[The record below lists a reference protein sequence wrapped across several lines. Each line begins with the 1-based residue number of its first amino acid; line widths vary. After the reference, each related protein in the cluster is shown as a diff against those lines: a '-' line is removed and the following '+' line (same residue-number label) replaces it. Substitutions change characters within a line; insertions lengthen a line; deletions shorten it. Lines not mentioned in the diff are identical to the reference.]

1 MPITLKNMT
10 NNNEIPQKS
19 IFTKYEIFII
29 AILSI
34 LQFTIILDFMVLN
47 PLGAQLLTELNIKPA
62 QFGLVVSAYAFSAGI
77 SGFLAAGFADK
88 FDRKKLLLFF
98 YTGFILGTMFC
109 AMATNYQYLLFAR
122 IFTGVFGGVIGSIT
136 FAIITDLFKM
146 EVRGRVMGFVQ
157 TAFAASQVLG
167 IPIGLI
173 LANKF
178 GWHAPFWMIVGF
190 SLIVYAAIFIYLK
203 PIDAHLKIKSEKN
216 PFEHLWKIITTPQY
230 IRAFLTVILLST
242 GGYMLMPLG
251 SAFTINNLKIQMSD
265 LPLIYGI
272 TGIFSII
279 FGPIMGRLSDKV
291 GKYTIFVWASIWSM
305 VTIGIFTQ
313 LGAIPL
319 WFAISINVL
328 IFIGVSTRMIAS
340 SALFTAVPKPQDRGA
355 FMSINSS
362 VQQISGGFASA
373 LAGVIVVQTPSGFLA
388 NYDILGYVVIASM
401 TVTIGLMYFLNKQIQ
416 NSAK

>member
-1 MPITLKNMT
+1 MT
-10 NNNEIPQKS
+10 INNEIPQKS
-19 IFTKYEIFII
+19 TFSNYEIFII

-62 QFGLVVSAYAFSAGI
+62 QFGLVVSAYAFSAGA
-77 SGFLAAGFADK
+77 SGLLAAGFADK

-98 YTGFILGTMFC
+98 YTGFILGTAFC
-109 AMATNYQYLLFAR
+109 AMATSYEYLLFAR
-122 IFTGVFGGVIGSIT
+122 IFTGIFGGVIGSIT

-157 TAFAASQVLG
+157 TAFAGSQVLG

-173 LANKF
+173 LANKY
-178 GWHAPFWMIVGF
+178 GWHSPFWMIVGF
-190 SLIVYAAIFIYLK
+190 SIIVYALIINYLK
-203 PIDAHLKIKSEKN
+203 PIDAHLKIKSETN
-216 PFEHLWKIITTPQY
+216 PFAHLWKIIRTPQY

-251 SAFTINNLKIQMSD
+251 SAFTIHNLKIRMED
-265 LPLIYGI
+265 LPWIYGI
-272 TGIFSII
+272 TGVFSII
-279 FGPIMGRLSDKV
+279 FGPIMGKLSDKI
-291 GKYTIFVWASIWSM
+291 GKYKVFFLGSIWSM
-305 VTIGIFTQ
+305 ITIGIFTQ
-313 LGAIPL
+313 LENIPL
-319 WFAISINVL
+319 WIAITINVL

-340 SALFTAVPKPQDRGA
+340 SALITAIPKPEDRGA

-373 LAGVIVVQTPSGFLA
+373 LAGVIVVQRPSGFLE
-388 NYDILGYVVIASM
+388 NYDILGYVVITFMAI
-401 TVTIGLMYFLNKQIQ
+401 TIGLMYFLNSNIQ

>member
-1 MPITLKNMT
+1 MANSEI
-10 NNNEIPQKS
+10 IPQEQV
-19 IFTKYEIFII
+19 FTKYEIFII

-47 PLGAQLLTELNIKPA
+47 PLGALLLTELNIKPV
-62 QFGLVVSAYAFSAGI
+62 QFGLVVSAYAFSAGA
-77 SGFLAAGFADK
+77 SGLLAAGFADK

-98 YTGFILGTMFC
+98 YAGFILGTAFC
-109 AMATNYQYLLFAR
+109 AMATNYEYLLFAR
-122 IFTGVFGGVIGSIT
+122 IFTGIFGGVIGSVV
-136 FAIITDLFKM
+136 FAIVTDLFRM

-167 IPIGLI
+167 IPIGLV
-173 LANKF
+173 LANKY
-178 GWHAPFWMIVGF
+178 GWHAPFWMIVAF
-190 SLIVYAAIFIYLK
+190 SLVVYAAIFIYLK
-203 PIDAHLKIKSEKN
+203 PIDAHLKIQSEHN
-216 PFEHLWKIITTPQY
+216 AFEHLWKIVTTPKYQ
-230 IRAFLTVILLST
+230 RAFLTVILLST

-251 SAFTINNLKIQMSD
+251 SAFTINNLKIRMED

-272 TGIFSII
+272 TGVFSMI

-313 LGAIPL
+313 LGETPL
-319 WFAISINVL
+319 WFAITINVL

-340 SALFTAVPKPQDRGA
+340 SALMTAVPKPQDRGA

-362 VQQISGGFASA
+362 IQQIGGGFASA
-373 LAGVIVVQTPSGFLA
+373 AAGMIVVQTSSGFLD
-388 NYDILGYVVIASM
+388 NYDVLGYVVITSM
-401 TVTIGLMYFLNKQIQ
+401 IIVIGLMYFLNKQIQ
-416 NSAK
+416 NGGK

>member
-1 MPITLKNMT
+1 MT
-10 NNNEIPQKS
+10 NSNEIPQKS

-62 QFGLVVSAYAFSAGI
+62 QFGLVVSAYAFSAGA
-77 SGFLAAGFADK
+77 SGLLAAGFADK

-98 YTGFILGTMFC
+98 YVGFILGTMLC
-109 AMATNYQYLLFAR
+109 AMATNYQSLLFAR
-122 IFTGVFGGVIGSIT
+122 IFTGIFGGVIGSIT

-190 SLIVYAAIFIYLK
+190 SLIVFAAIFIYLK
-203 PIDAHLKIKSEKN
+203 PIDAHLKIKSETN
-216 PFEHLWKIITTPQY
+216 PFAHLLKIVTTPPY

-251 SAFTINNLKIQMSD
+251 SAFTINNLKIQMED

-305 VTIGIFTQ
+305 ITIGIFTQ
-313 LGAIPL
+313 LGATPL
-319 WFAISINVL
+319 WLAISINVL

-373 LAGVIVVQTPSGFLA
+373 LAGVIVVQTPSGFLD

-401 TVTIGLMYFLNKQIQ
+401 TITIGLMYFLNKQIQ
-416 NSAK
+416 NAGK

>member
-1 MPITLKNMT
+1 MT
-10 NNNEIPQKS
+10 NSNEVAQKQT
-19 IFTKYEIFII
+19 FTRYEVFII

-47 PLGAQLLTELNIKPA
+47 PLGAQLLNELNIKPA
-62 QFGLVVSAYAFSAGI
+62 QFGLVVSAYAFSAGA
-77 SGFLAAGFADK
+77 SGLLAAGFADK

-98 YTGFILGTMFC
+98 YAGFILGTMFC
-109 AMATNYQYLLFAR
+109 ALATNYQYLLFAR

-173 LANKF
+173 LANKY
-178 GWHAPFWMIVGF
+178 GWHSPFWMIVVF
-190 SLIVYAAIFIYLK
+190 SIMVYALIFIYLK
-203 PIDAHLKIKSEKN
+203 PIDGHLKIQSDNN
-216 PFEHLWKIITTPQY
+216 PFQHLSKILTTPQY
-230 IRAFLTVILLST
+230 LRAFLTVILLST

-251 SAFTINNLKIQMSD
+251 SAFTINNLKIQMDD

-279 FGPIMGRLSDKV
+279 FGPIMGRLSDKI

-305 VTIGIFTQ
+305 IMIGIFTQ
-313 LGAIPL
+313 LGITPL
-319 WFAISINVL
+319 WLAITVNVL
-328 IFIGVSTRMIAS
+328 LFIGVSTRMIAS
-340 SALFTAVPKPQDRGA
+340 SALMTAVPKPQDRGA
-355 FMSINSS
+355 FMSLNSS
-362 VQQISGGFASA
+362 IQQIGGGFASA
-373 LAGVIVVQTPSGFLA
+373 AAGLIVVQTPSGFLEH
-388 NYDILGYVVIASM
+388 YDILGYVVITSM
-401 TVTIGLMYFLNKQIQ
+401 LIVMGLMYFLNKSIQ
-416 NSAK
+416 NAAKNG